1 MTAQLRKKGKVAFNV
16 ISERLML
23 SSNDNQAFTNGVEKM
38 LKDKELKHQKKQ
50 VDKIKAEWSKA
61 QKDIMK
67 AKINVTDAE
76 ADILVR
82 EQSKNKL
89 IKECAENGSIST
101 MDL

>member
-1 MTAQLRKKGKVAFNV
+1 
-16 ISERLML
+16 
-23 SSNDNQAFTNGVEKM
+23 
-38 LKDKELKHQKKQ
+38 
-50 VDKIKAEWSKA
+50 
-61 QKDIMK
+61 MK